1 MNQVE
6 TIVHGNIRQAY
17 IAAQISANRADGYS
31 MVINGHKCFE
41 VFVGNELRQVHQYIN
56 DHE

>member
-1 MNQVE
+1 MNAVE
-6 TIVHGNIRQAY
+6 TIVYGNIRQAY
-17 IAAQISANRADGYS
+17 IAAQISANRADSYS
-31 MVINGHKCFE
+31 MVINGHRCFE